1 LSKGLRM
8 NKLGRLWIMPFVLRY
23 RSTNRSR
30 SPFDTSRR
38 TADGPSGSRYSCA
51 GPKQG
56 CPRFVILLLLL
67 MLGYASCSAKDEETA
82 IRELIKK
89 GATLGEKQDI
99 KGLIDLTTEDFLALP
114 GDLGRPETRRILFA
128 AFRYYQDFKIL
139 YPRPSVELK
148 PDKRSASAVFP
159 FVIVRK
165 ETVLPK
171 LKELYED
178 PQRWLETVG
187 ENADLYRLK
196 LDCLKQNGDWLV
208 RQARLEKF
216 KGRSFTE

>member
-1 LSKGLRM
+1 L
-8 NKLGRLWIMPFVLRY
+8 
-23 RSTNRSR
+23 T
-30 SPFDTSRR
+30 
-38 TADGPSGSRYSCA
+38 
-51 GPKQG
+51 KQV
-56 CPRFVILLLLL
+56 CERFVILLLLL
-67 MLGYASCSAKDEETA
+67 MAGLPSCSSSDEETA
-82 IRELIKK
+82 IRELVKK

-99 KGLIDLTTEDFLALP
+99 KGLMDLTTEDFLALP
-114 GDLGRPETRRILFA
+114 GDLGRQETRRILFA

-159 FVIVRK
+159 FLIVKK
-165 ETVLPK
+165 ETTLPK

-196 LDCLKQNGDWLV
+196 LECLKQNGDWLV
-208 RQARLEKF
+208 KRARLERF
-216 KGRSFTE
+216 TGTSFGD

>member
-1 LSKGLRM
+1 M
-8 NKLGRLWIMPFVLRY
+8 
-23 RSTNRSR
+23 T
-30 SPFDTSRR
+30 
-38 TADGPSGSRYSCA
+38 
-51 GPKQG
+51 KQV
-56 CPRFVILLLLL
+56 CERFVILLLLL
-67 MLGYASCSAKDEETA
+67 MAGLPSCSSRDEETA
-82 IRELIKK
+82 IRELVKK

-99 KGLIDLTTEDFLALP
+99 KGLMDLTTEDFLALP
-114 GDLGRPETRRILFA
+114 GDLGRQETRRILFV

-159 FVIVRK
+159 FLIVKK
-165 ETVLPK
+165 ETTLPK

-196 LDCLKQNGDWLV
+196 LECLKQNGDWLV
-208 RQARLEKF
+208 KRARLERF
-216 KGRSFTE
+216 TGTSFGD